1 MGHDIALVLVGIGTA
16 VTVAA
21 CLGAVAMRSSAFDRM
36 HFITPITSVGCPLV
50 AVGLSVEQGW
60 GLTTASILIVA
71 ALLFMAGPV
80 LEAATGRAMAQ
91 IEGRLPVEEGP
102 E

>member
-1 MGHDIALVLVGIGTA
+1 MAHDVALALVALGCA

-21 CLGAVAMRSSAFDRM
+21 CAGAALRRSDVFDRM
-36 HFITPITSVGCPLV
+36 HFVTPVTSVGCPLV

-60 GLTTASILIVA
+60 GLTTASLLLVA
-71 ALLFMAGPV
+71 GLLFIAGPI
-80 LEAATGRAMAQ
+80 LEAATGRLIGQM
-91 IEGRLPVEEGP
+91 EGQVPPSTP